1 MCKQVFGYI
10 GAQLHNIG
18 MRGLFTLVLSFSLVL
33 TKKAPEGDKPDW
45 AKKDIRDYSDADLE
59 RLLDQWEEDEEPTPP
74 DELPDG
80 HPDKP
85 QPQLDLSKLNMDNPD
100 ELMMATKKGKTV
112 MMFVRVTDFVDKA
125 ETEEVTSLW
134 QTGLYNNHV
143 QAERFVIEDDRVMFM
158 FRDGAQA
165 WEAKEFLLEQER
177 CDEVQ
182 LEQQTY
188 HGKFSK
194 NKPKEEK
201 QKKKKK
207 SKGKGTVTKEEL

>member
-1 MCKQVFGYI
+1 MGRNQVWKPVFG
-10 GAQLHNIG
+10 LHAFDVKH
-18 MRGLFTLVLSFSLVL
+18 LFL
-33 TKKAPEGDKPDW
+33 DW

-59 RLLDQWEEDEEPTPP
+59 RLLDQWDEDEEPTPP

-188 HGKFSK
+188 YGKYSK

-207 SKGKGTVTKEEL
+207 SKGKGKVTKEEL

>member
-1 MCKQVFGYI
+1 MG
-10 GAQLHNIG
+10 
-18 MRGLFTLVLSFSLVL
+18 
-33 TKKAPEGDKPDW
+33 
-45 AKKDIRDYSDADLE
+45 
-59 RLLDQWEEDEEPTPP
+59 
-74 DELPDG
+74 
-80 HPDKP
+80 
-85 QPQLDLSKLNMDNPD
+85 
-100 ELMMATKKGKTV
+100 TV

-194 NKPKEEK
+194 NKPKEEAEEK
-201 QKKKKK
+201 E
-207 SKGKGTVTKEEL
+207 KEEQGSGYGD

>member
-1 MCKQVFGYI
+1 MGI
-10 GAQLHNIG
+10 S

-33 TKKAPEGDKPDW
+33 TKKAPDGEKPDW
-45 AKKDIRDYSDADLE
+45 AEKDIRDYSDADLE
-59 RLLDQWEEDEEPTPP
+59 RLLDQWDEDEEPTPP

-80 HPDKP
+80 HPNKP

-112 MMFVRVTDFVDKA
+112 MMFVRVTDFVNKA

-158 FRDGAQA
+158 FRDGKYA
-165 WEAKEFLLEQER
+165 WDAKDFLVDQER
-177 CDEVQ
+177 CEEVQ

-188 HGKFSK
+188 KGKFASVK
-194 NKPKEEK
+194 DEP
-201 QKKKKK
+201 KKKKK
-207 SKGKGTVTKEEL
+207 DKKEKKEKKNKKKGTATIEKVEL

>member
-1 MCKQVFGYI
+1 
-10 GAQLHNIG
+10 
-18 MRGLFTLVLSFSLVL
+18 
-33 TKKAPEGDKPDW
+33 
-45 AKKDIRDYSDADLE
+45 
-59 RLLDQWEEDEEPTPP
+59 
-74 DELPDG
+74 
-80 HPDKP
+80 
-85 QPQLDLSKLNMDNPD
+85 MDNPD

-165 WEAKEFLLEQER
+165 WEAKQFLLEQER

-188 HGKFSK
+188 YGKFSK
-194 NKPKEEK
+194 NKPKEDK
-201 QKKKKK
+201 LKKKKK

>member
-1 MCKQVFGYI
+1 MGRNQVWKPVFG
-10 GAQLHNIG
+10 LHAFDVKH
-18 MRGLFTLVLSFSLVL
+18 LFL
-33 TKKAPEGDKPDW
+33 DW

-59 RLLDQWEEDEEPTPP
+59 RLLDQWDEDEEPTPP

-188 HGKFSK
+188 YGKYSK

>member
-1 MCKQVFGYI
+1 MLWLDTVN
-10 GAQLHNIG
+10 HWP
-18 MRGLFTLVLSFSLVL
+18 LSL
-33 TKKAPEGDKPDW
+33 DW

-165 WEAKEFLLEQER
+165 WEAKEFLLEQEQ

-188 HGKFSK
+188 YGKFSK

>member
-1 MCKQVFGYI
+1 MACSLSSCHFLWSLPRKLQKGRNQVWKPVFW
-10 GAQLHNIG
+10 LHAFDVKH
-18 MRGLFTLVLSFSLVL
+18 LFL
-33 TKKAPEGDKPDW
+33 DW

-59 RLLDQWEEDEEPTPP
+59 RLLDQWDEDEEPTPP

-188 HGKFSK
+188 YGKYSK

>member
-1 MCKQVFGYI
+1 MG
-10 GAQLHNIG
+10 
-18 MRGLFTLVLSFSLVL
+18 
-33 TKKAPEGDKPDW
+33 
-45 AKKDIRDYSDADLE
+45 
-59 RLLDQWEEDEEPTPP
+59 

-85 QPQLDLSKLNMDNPD
+85 RPQLDMSKLDMSNP
-100 ELMMATKKGKTV
+100 EEVMKLTKSGKTV
-112 MMFVRVTDFVDKA
+112 MMFVRINNFKSRE

-158 FRDGAQA
+158 FRDGKYA
-165 WEAKEFLLEQER
+165 WDAKDFLVDQER
-177 CDEVQ
+177 CEEVQ

-188 HGKFSK
+188 HGKYSK

-201 QKKKKK
+201 LKKKKK

>member
-1 MCKQVFGYI
+1 MGRNQVWKPVFW
-10 GAQLHNIG
+10 LHAFDVKH
-18 MRGLFTLVLSFSLVL
+18 LFL
-33 TKKAPEGDKPDW
+33 DW

-59 RLLDQWEEDEEPTPP
+59 RLLDQWDEDEEPTPP

-188 HGKFSK
+188 YGKYSK

>member
-1 MCKQVFGYI
+1 
-10 GAQLHNIG
+10 
-18 MRGLFTLVLSFSLVL
+18 MRGLFTLVLSFSVVF

-165 WEAKEFLLEQER
+165 WEAKQFLLEQER

-188 HGKFSK
+188 YGKFSK
-194 NKPKEEK
+194 NKPKEDK
-201 QKKKKK
+201 LKKKKK

>member
-1 MCKQVFGYI
+1 MGRNQVWNPVFW
-10 GAQLHNIG
+10 LDTFDVKHVF
-18 MRGLFTLVLSFSLVL
+18 L
-33 TKKAPEGDKPDW
+33 DW

-112 MMFVRVTDFVDKA
+112 MMFVRVTEFVDKA

-188 HGKFSK
+188 YGKYSK

-201 QKKKKK
+201 LKKKKK

>member
-1 MCKQVFGYI
+1 MNRIYHKILTVVIFFIY
-10 GAQLHNIG
+10 
-18 MRGLFTLVLSFSLVL
+18 FTSG
-33 TKKAPEGDKPDW
+33 KKSKDGDKPDW

-165 WEAKEFLLEQER
+165 WEAKQFLLEQER

-188 HGKFSK
+188 YGKFSK
-194 NKPKEEK
+194 NKPKEDK
-201 QKKKKK
+201 LKKKKK